1 MALYGSS
8 DALMHRA
15 FPTILRDLAQM
26 WYSKL
31 RLSPVS
37 SFDQLMREFELNF
50 LASTRPK
57 SSAAMLLGLS
67 QKGDEPLS
75 HFVARF
81 AIKIRDVIDT
91 HPSLIMQV
99 FMMGLRPSRFFWLLV
114 ERPLATVPEMLQRAN
129 QYVVAEALVAEGVRV
144 TQKASYGAAPRL
156 ILETT
161 QEEA

>member
-15 FPTILRDLAQM
+15 FPIILRGLAQM

-37 SFDQLMREFELNF
+37 SFDQLTREFELNF

-57 SSAAMLLGLS
+57 SFATMLLGLS
-67 QKGDEPLS
+67 QKDDEPLS

-81 AIKIRDVIDT
+81 GIKI
-91 HPSLIMQV
+91 
-99 FMMGLRPSRFFWLLV
+99 
-114 ERPLATVPEMLQRAN
+114 
-129 QYVVAEALVAEGVRV
+129 
-144 TQKASYGAAPRL
+144 
-156 ILETT
+156 
-161 QEEA
+161 